1 MRSIIFVSLLI
12 FSLGCASTKS
22 AKNSFALD
30 GEWIPIHQEF
40 GGNELP
46 PASFA
51 QQRLIMKDSSYNV
64 LAESADKGIARY
76 SNNKM
81 DIFGKD
87 GPNAGKHYPAIY
99 KLENNQLTICY
110 NLKGN
115 GYPEAFDTKGK
126 PLFFLSVYTM
136 KK

>member
-1 MRSIIFVSLLI
+1 MRTITFLSLLI
-12 FSLGCASTKS
+12 LCLGCSNTKHSKSTF
-22 AKNSFALD
+22 NLD

-40 GGNELP
+40 GGKELP
-46 PASFA
+46 AVSYA
-51 QQRLIMKDSSYNV
+51 QQRLVMKDSTYTV
-64 LAESADKGIARY
+64 FAESADKGIVNY

-87 GPNAGKHYPAIY
+87 GPNAGKHFPAIY
-99 KLENNQLTICY
+99 KMENNELTICY

-126 PLFFLSVYTM
+126 PLFFLSVY
-136 KK
+136 KLK